1 MLKVVTVLLVLVACC
16 YCSDNVNEVVVGDAR
31 AAKKRKNVLRL
42 WALVLFFVF
51 SKVMIFKVASF
62 MFFFMLFQK
71 LFTFAGIMLSYFM
84 KQNTDKPNMP
94 SATYGPPGP
103 TNQEYNTLGYSY
115 GPPDQGN
122 PNAETGP
129 YPGPAPYP
137 AGPDFGLPGLAD
149 VGNSFSNWFHNKSP

>member
-1 MLKVVTVLLVLVACC
+1 MLKVLTVILVLVACC
-16 YCSDNVNEVVVGDAR
+16 YCSEDVNEVVIGDAR
-31 AAKKRKNVLRL
+31 AAKKRKNMLRL

-71 LFTFAGIMLSYFM
+71 LFTFAGIMLSYYM
-84 KQNTDKPNMP
+84 KPNTGKPVP
-94 SATYGPPGP
+94 SPTYGPPGP

-122 PNAETGP
+122 PNGETGP
-129 YPGPAPYP
+129 YPAPYP
-137 AGPDFGLPGLAD
+137 AAADFVLPGLAD
-149 VGNSFSNWFHNKSP
+149 VGNSFSNWFHSKSP